1 MRLCSFRYWL
11 SDRIHDNNIGKI
23 SRREIS
29 TRDLLDFPNMEY
41 RTLARRAIYRMAVQ
55 DTSSNMSSSKNGLK
69 GTSNPGELFAN
80 CFIVIILQI
89 LSWNSECSTI
99 FVLQIGQTIL
109 GFKRRWLYLSIN
121 KVIRI
126 LRISFLCTSR
136 PIPNHKMKQTSL
148 KYTSLL
154 SKSIK

>member
-69 GTSNPGELFAN
+69 GISKPGELLAN

-99 FVLQIGQTIL
+99 FVLQIGQTVL

-126 LRISFLCTSR
+126 LKILFPCTSK
-136 PIPNHKMKQTSL
+136 PVMNNKMKHMFSD
-148 KYTSLL
+148 LL
-154 SKSIK
+154 SKLIK